1 MLPYTKTNSADVKRL
16 LALEHLLDGLGGVR
30 LGPLERHTKSSV
42 PDELRNNTK
51 GTGNTKEDGVEV
63 LLVETVVSKEDTG
76 VGIDIGPGVL
86 GLTGLEENV
95 RDDLVD
101 LTDELEEWVLG
112 QVLEGELSLS
122 CVSGV
127 SLPKDGVAVTG
138 NHLARLEGR
147 PDILGNL
154 LVRSVLT
161 NLGSHLLDP
170 SEDFLVG
177 ETVEGTGETVQG
189 STEGKEGVRKGGTD
203 QVTGVGGNVTTFVVR
218 VDSDVQSHE
227 LDKVGVFTETEQGS
241 QVGRVVLAGVNG
253 RELAVTEDVSEDSA
267 SNVRELGNEVHRVIE
282 GSLPVLLLVYTVRV
296 GLGEGRVVV
305 KSVNGDGELSH
316 GVESVGASVDQL
328 LNELGDGSPGSPL
341 LGETLDLL
349 VGRDLTSQKQPEES
363 FRQGLGTTRSS
374 GELLLALGDGQATES
389 DTLVGVENGTLPDKA
404 LDTSHTTVSHVDGD
418 IAEGLGAVGGTGSLD
433 VFNLL
438 GDELSHAVLEGLGV
452 GGRGGSEGP
461 RKGGTQLG
469 PESVSAGNEAPMSSI
484 AVLRPLTPHGS

>member
-1 MLPYTKTNSADVKRL
+1 M
-16 LALEHLLDGLGGVR
+16 
-30 LGPLERHTKSSV
+30 
-42 PDELRNNTK
+42 
-51 GTGNTKEDGVEV
+51 
-63 LLVETVVSKEDTG
+63 
-76 VGIDIGPGVL
+76 
-86 GLTGLEENV
+86 
-95 RDDLVD
+95 
-101 LTDELEEWVLG
+101 
-112 QVLEGELSLS
+112 
-122 CVSGV
+122 
-127 SLPKDGVAVTG
+127 AVTG

-305 KSVNGDGELSH
+305 K
-316 GVESVGASVDQL
+316 
-328 LNELGDGSPGSPL
+328 
-341 LGETLDLL
+341 
-349 VGRDLTSQKQPEES
+349 
-363 FRQGLGTTRSS
+363 
-374 GELLLALGDGQATES
+374 
-389 DTLVGVENGTLPDKA
+389 
-404 LDTSHTTVSHVDGD
+404 
-418 IAEGLGAVGGTGSLD
+418 
-433 VFNLL
+433 
-438 GDELSHAVLEGLGV
+438 LSHAV
-452 GGRGGSEGP
+452 
-461 RKGGTQLG
+461 
-469 PESVSAGNEAPMSSI
+469 SAINRFFASKKH
-484 AVLRPLTPHGS
+484 LQR

>member
-1 MLPYTKTNSADVKRL
+1 M
-16 LALEHLLDGLGGVR
+16 
-30 LGPLERHTKSSV
+30 
-42 PDELRNNTK
+42 
-51 GTGNTKEDGVEV
+51 
-63 LLVETVVSKEDTG
+63 
-76 VGIDIGPGVL
+76 
-86 GLTGLEENV
+86 
-95 RDDLVD
+95 
-101 LTDELEEWVLG
+101 
-112 QVLEGELSLS
+112 
-122 CVSGV
+122 
-127 SLPKDGVAVTG
+127 AVTG

-305 KSVNGDGELSH
+305 KLSHAVSAINRFFASKSTYSVNGDGELSH

-418 IAEGLGAVGGTGSLD
+418 IAEDL
-433 VFNLL
+433 
-438 GDELSHAVLEGLGV
+438 
-452 GGRGGSEGP
+452 
-461 RKGGTQLG
+461 
-469 PESVSAGNEAPMSSI
+469 APWAARVALTFSISWGMSS
-484 AVLRPLTPHGS
+484 AMRSLRDWA